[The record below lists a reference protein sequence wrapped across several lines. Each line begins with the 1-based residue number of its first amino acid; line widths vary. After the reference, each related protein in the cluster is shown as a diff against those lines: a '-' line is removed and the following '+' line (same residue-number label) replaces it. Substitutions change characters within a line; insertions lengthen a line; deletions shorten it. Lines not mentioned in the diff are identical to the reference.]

1 MQYVGRPAGNLRPP
15 SPSSLECRWLSGTL
29 LRKPSVKVVDVDE
42 SRQGYPAFFPSF
54 QIFILGLW
62 LCCLPG
68 FSTNFSADKKPQ
80 APWNPTSEVNLH
92 PNS

>member
-1 MQYVGRPAGNLRPP
+1 MQYVGCPAGNLRPA
-15 SPSSLECRWLSGTL
+15 SPSSLERVQVKLSGTL
-29 LRKPSVKVVDVDE
+29 LRKPSVKVVDVEE

-68 FSTNFSADKKPQ
+68 FSTNFSADEKPPSPMEPHQ
-80 APWNPTSEVNLH
+80 
-92 PNS
+92 

>member
-1 MQYVGRPAGNLRPP
+1 MQVK
-15 SPSSLECRWLSGTL
+15 LSGTL

-42 SRQGYPAFFPSF
+42 GRQGYPTFFPSF

-68 FSTNFSADKKPQ
+68 FSTNFSADEKP
-80 APWNPTSEVNLH
+80 PTPKSHGTPPLRSTSTLTH
-92 PNS
+92 KGP